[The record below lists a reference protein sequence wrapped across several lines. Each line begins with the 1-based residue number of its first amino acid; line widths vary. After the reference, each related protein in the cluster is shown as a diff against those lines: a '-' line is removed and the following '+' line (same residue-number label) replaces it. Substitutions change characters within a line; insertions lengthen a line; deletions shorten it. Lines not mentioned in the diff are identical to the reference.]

1 MEATVRQANV
11 GVTGFREHTVSRGN
25 RPPRKPES
33 PWITVLGALPWFGLG
48 RAVNLYRLRNLVNI
62 WRGFYRVA
70 LAGIFNIPTHYGVLY
85 ARKINKLTGEVIDL
99 GVVSMRVVTDT
110 GVAFIVDAFQ
120 NTTEVENLKF
130 HGYGTGAGAEAAG
143 NTALTTEL
151 TTQYATDNTRPT
163 GTTTEGATANIY
175 RTVATLDPDADVGIT
190 EHGVFSQAA
199 TGGGTLLDRSLFTV
213 INLSGAGG
221 DTLQTTYELTFTS
234 GG

>member
-1 MEATVRQANV
+1 MQAVGKV
-11 GVTGFREHTVSRGN
+11 GVSGARMHHVARGGSK
-25 RPPRKPES
+25 RPLS
-33 PWITVLGALPWFGLG
+33 PFALLLLALPWFGVA
-48 RAVNLYRLRNLVNI
+48 REVNIYRVKNLPNI
-62 WRGFYRVA
+62 WRGFWRAAVA
-70 LAGIFNIPTHYGVLY
+70 HVFGIPTHIGTLY
-85 ARKINKLTGEVIDL
+85 ATKINKLTGEIIEL
-99 GVVSMRVVTDT
+99 GLVSMRVVTDT

-175 RTVATLDPDADVGIT
+175 RTVATLDPDADVAIT

-199 TGGGTLLDRSLFTV
+199 TGGGTLS
-213 INLSGAGG
+213 
-221 DTLQTTYELTFTS
+221 
-234 GG
+234 